1 VKISLTTMREKLN
14 SLGKSDMRSRP
25 DQAPVLGALGE
36 NETVSLPR
44 VNLLPGA
51 IRQSIRIN
59 NTIKRFAIAAGVIV
73 GLAVVV
79 YLMQIPAINQAEE
92 KLNISMESNQELNA
106 QVVALSPIGELY
118 AALTRQQDFVKET
131 LASSPRAS
139 EVFMRMQ
146 RAADQVGPS
155 AVTITST
162 SISYQGIPLPDTT
175 FNPCPNPDPF
185 NESIT
190 IGCMSFNAT
199 ADSRDQISSFLN
211 YLAADPLFVGPFV
224 DSSIINTTTT
234 DGNQGSGS
242 QVSFS
247 GTAGISIDG
256 LQTKLTPEEISA
268 LTTPDENQ
276 SAEGAN

>member
-162 SISYQGIPLPDTT
+162 SISYQGIPLPDAT

>member
-1 VKISLTTMREKLN
+1 MREKLN

-59 NTIKRFAIAAGVIV
+59 NTIKRFAIASGVIV

-155 AVTITST
+155 AVTINST
-162 SISYQGIPLPDTT
+162 SISYQGIPLPDAT

>member
-1 VKISLTTMREKLN
+1 MKISLTTMREKLN

>member
-1 VKISLTTMREKLN
+1 MKITLTAMREKLN

-25 DQAPVLGALGE
+25 DQAPVLSALGE

-59 NTIKRFAIAAGVIV
+59 NTIKRFAIASGVIV

-139 EVFMRMQ
+139 EVFVRMQ

-162 SISYQGIPLPDTT
+162 SISYQGIPLPDAT

>member
-1 VKISLTTMREKLN
+1 MKISLTTMREKLN

-59 NTIKRFAIAAGVIV
+59 NTIKRFAIASGVIV

>member
-1 VKISLTTMREKLN
+1 MKMTLSAMREKLN
-14 SLGKSDMRSRP
+14 SLGKSEMRSHP
-25 DQAPVLGALGE
+25 DQAPVLATPGE
-36 NETVSLPR
+36 TETVSLPR
-44 VNLLPGA
+44 VNLLPRA
-51 IRQSIRIN
+51 IRQTIRIN
-59 NTIKRFAIAAGVIV
+59 NTIRRFAFAAGVVLVVTI
-73 GLAVVV
+73 VV

-92 KLNISMESNQELNA
+92 KLNSSMESNQELNA

-139 EVFMRMQ
+139 EVFVRMK

-162 SISYQGIPLPDTT
+162 SISYQGIPLPDAT

-224 DSSIINTTTT
+224 DSSIVNSTTT
-234 DGNQGSGS
+234 DGNQGGRSR
-242 QVSFS
+242 VSFS
-247 GTAGISIDG
+247 GSAGISLDG
-256 LQTKLTPEEISA
+256 LQTKLTPEEISD
-268 LTTPDENQ
+268 LTTPDQNQ
-276 SAEGAN
+276 SAVESD